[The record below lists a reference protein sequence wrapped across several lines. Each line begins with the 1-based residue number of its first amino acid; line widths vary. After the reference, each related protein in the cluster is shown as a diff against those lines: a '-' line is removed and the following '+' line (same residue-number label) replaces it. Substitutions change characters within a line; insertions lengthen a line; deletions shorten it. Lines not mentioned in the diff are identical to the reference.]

1 MAHDKALNLKS
12 TGFTLIEVLI
22 TVVILSIGLLGMAG
36 IQIQGL
42 RGTSS
47 STVRSQATILA
58 NDIAE
63 RIRMNLDGLNVA
75 SNPLN
80 ADYTNVNIVTNAQG
94 VQNFPCDPATAPTF
108 CSVTVNNNTVA
119 SCNAAEMAA
128 FDIYEF
134 ACGLDHTSGV
144 QNLLPNGAAS
154 ISCNTVN
161 CPPGS
166 ELTITVSWSE
176 TETTDGSQQIKNIS
190 MVIIP

>member
-1 MAHDKALNLKS
+1 MAPHKTLNLKNS
-12 TGFTLIEVLI
+12 GFTLIEVLV

-42 RGTSS
+42 RGTTS

-63 RIRMNLDGLNVA
+63 RIRMNLDGLQVDGD
-75 SNPLN
+75 PLN
-80 ADYTNVNIVTNAQG
+80 ADYSNVNILTDAQG
-94 VQNFPCDPATAPTF
+94 VQNFPCGSGNAPTF
-108 CSVTVNNNTVA
+108 CSVTSNNNTVA
-119 SCNAAEMAA
+119 ACNAAQMAA

-134 ACGLDHTSGV
+134 ACGLGHTGGV
-144 QNLLPNGAAS
+144 QNLLPSGSAS
-154 ISCNTVN
+154 ITCNTAG

-166 ELTITVSWSE
+166 ELTITVRWSE
-176 TETTDGSQQIKNIS
+176 IRTRDSAQVIQNIS